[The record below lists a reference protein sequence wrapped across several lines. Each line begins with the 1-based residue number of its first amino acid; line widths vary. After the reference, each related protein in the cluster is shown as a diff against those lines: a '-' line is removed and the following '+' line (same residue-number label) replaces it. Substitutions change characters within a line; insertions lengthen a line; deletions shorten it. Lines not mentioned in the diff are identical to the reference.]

1 MASPA
6 QVTANIANAQS
17 STGPRTETGKASSS
31 GNSLKHGLTAQ
42 TVLLPGEDEAIY
54 RTMCQRMVADFNP
67 GAEIE
72 RILVQNLCNT
82 QWRIDRC
89 SRLEAAILSQE
100 TIDLKE
106 YDIVSKHESRLTKI
120 FNTTLKQVRD
130 LIEARLL
137 EDQTRM
143 KEAIKIRRADKIK
156 SRPTNFQEIGF
167 VFSTEQVDAEI
178 RRQDLLA
185 QADITIN
192 KSRFDFAAP
201 RK

>member
-6 QVTANIANAQS
+6 QVTANIANAAH

-31 GNSLKHGLTAQ
+31 GNSLKHGLPAQ

-89 SRLEAAILSQE
+89 SRLELYLRNVHRAHWQ
-100 TIDLKE
+100 D
-106 YDIVSKHESRLTKI
+106 D
-120 FNTTLKQVRD
+120 VRPALGGD
-130 LIEARLL
+130 DR
-137 EDQTRM
+137 
-143 KEAIKIRRADKIK
+143 
-156 SRPTNFQEIGF
+156 
-167 VFSTEQVDAEI
+167 
-178 RRQDLLA
+178 
-185 QADITIN
+185 
-192 KSRFDFAAP
+192 
-201 RK
+201 